1 MKFTNKFLILS
12 LISLLTYC
20 SKSDSNDE
28 DQIDNNSSTS
38 VSEVID
44 SNEDSSSNSQETSES
59 TTNNNSNVI
68 EEGVPE
74 VFKKIYAASRIY
86 LDGNNVV
93 IEVDG
98 APDHKS
104 PYYSRNHELY
114 EPYNGSNTNFNQNPN
129 SIKTFDFKFK
139 IPLNP
144 KEASSKVSTQLG
156 SIGVSING
164 VALYNQYAGPN
175 NQPLTNEIN
184 SFDQYA
190 GHPQNQGV
198 YHYHLEP
205 TYLTQIKVKMH
216 YLGFY

>member
-1 MKFTNKFLILS
+1 M
-12 LISLLTYC
+12 
-20 SKSDSNDE
+20 
-28 DQIDNNSSTS
+28 
-38 VSEVID
+38 
-44 SNEDSSSNSQETSES
+44 
-59 TTNNNSNVI
+59 
-68 EEGVPE
+68 
-74 VFKKIYAASRIY
+74 
-86 LDGNNVV
+86 DGNNVV

-156 SIGVSING
+156 SIGVSLNG
-164 VALYNQYAGPN
+164 VAFYNQYAGPN

-190 GHPQNQGV
+190 GHPQ
-198 YHYHLEP
+198 
-205 TYLTQIKVKMH
+205 IKVFIIITSNQ
-216 YLGFY
+216 LT

>member
-1 MKFTNKFLILS
+1 MS
-12 LISLLTYC
+12 
-20 SKSDSNDE
+20 
-28 DQIDNNSSTS
+28 
-38 VSEVID
+38 D

-59 TTNNNSNVI
+59 TTNNNSNVV

-129 SIKTFDFKFK
+129 SIKTLISNLKF
-139 IPLNP
+139 
-144 KEASSKVSTQLG
+144 
-156 SIGVSING
+156 
-164 VALYNQYAGPN
+164 
-175 NQPLTNEIN
+175 
-184 SFDQYA
+184 
-190 GHPQNQGV
+190 PQS
-198 YHYHLEP
+198 
-205 TYLTQIKVKMH
+205 
-216 YLGFY
+216 